1 MKITTLIKRQILK
14 IIKKFGYQ
22 LKGAKKIVKHNDF
35 DSIIKFLLNKKE
47 KEKHIYFDVGANL
60 GQSIK
65 RLKKLNPSS
74 TIHSFEP
81 TPELYKSL
89 IENFGNDKNVKIN
102 NLAVAQSKSTLDF
115 YSYKY
120 HKINSLIP
128 IDKKTKF
135 SKSRIIASGSKNSE
149 FESVIKVDVTSIDNY
164 CEENNINEIDF
175 IKIDTQG
182 SETDVLHGMK
192 KFIVNQQVS
201 IIELELIL
209 GFGYEKKFSFY
220 DYEQIF
226 NNKDYKL
233 IALDNSGNIISNSN
247 FQTNLLYVNKDIFNN
262 IEKMHEE
269 NVNIE
274 GITNKTDES
283 HPFSY

>member
-14 IIKKFGYQ
+14 IIKKFGYEI
-22 LKGAKKIVKHNDF
+22 KGAKKIVQHNDF
-35 DSIIKFLLNKKE
+35 DSIIYFLLNKKDK
-47 KEKHIYFDVGANL
+47 KEHIYFDVGANL

-65 RLKKLNPSS
+65 RFKKINPSS

-81 TPELYKSL
+81 TPELYKKL
-89 IENFGNDKNVKIN
+89 IENFGNDKNIKIN
-102 NLAVAQSKSTLDF
+102 NLAVAQSKSSLDF

-128 IDKKTKF
+128 VDKKTKF
-135 SKSRIIASGSKNSE
+135 SKSRIIASDSKNNE

-164 CEENNINEIDF
+164 CEENNIHEIDF

-182 SETDVLHGMK
+182 SEIDVLNGMK
-192 KFIVNQQVS
+192 KFIENQKVS

-209 GFGYEKKFSFY
+209 GFAYEKKFSFY

-226 NNKDYKL
+226 NNKDYRL

-247 FQTNLLYVNKDIFNN
+247 YQTNLLYVKKDIFNN

-269 NVNIE
+269 NLNIE
-274 GITNKTDES
+274 GITSKTDKS